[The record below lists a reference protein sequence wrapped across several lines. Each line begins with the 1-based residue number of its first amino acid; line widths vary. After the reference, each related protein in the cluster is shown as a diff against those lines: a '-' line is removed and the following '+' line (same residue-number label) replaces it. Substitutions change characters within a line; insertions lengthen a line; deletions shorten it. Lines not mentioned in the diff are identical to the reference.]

1 METSEITKAFFKA
14 TSDSLGT
21 FNFYE
26 TKEGMIIP
34 LKMIINIAEI
44 YSDNEYQIQYA
55 TINGQGLPEIKYYIV
70 DEDECN
76 IIKYLMNVIDYN
88 QACNMREDCTK
99 TRNIIKGII

>member
-1 METSEITKAFFKA
+1 MDISEITKAFFKA

-34 LKMIINIAEI
+34 LKMIINIVKI

-55 TINGQGLPEIKYYIV
+55 TINGQGLPEINYYIV

-76 IIKYLMNVIDYN
+76 IIKYLINVIDYN
-88 QACNMREDCTK
+88 KGCNIKEDYIKACNMLK
-99 TRNIIKGII
+99 

>member
-14 TSDSLGT
+14 TSESLGT

-26 TKEGMIIP
+26 TKEGIIIP
-34 LKMIINIAEI
+34 LKMIINIAKI

-70 DEDECN
+70 DEDEFN
-76 IIKYLMNVIDYN
+76 IIKYLINVIDYN
-88 QACNMREDCTK
+88 KGCNMKEDYIKACNMLK
-99 TRNIIKGII
+99 

>member
-44 YSDNEYQIQYA
+44 YSNDKYKIQYA
-55 TINGQGLPEIKYYIV
+55 TIDSSGLPEIKYYIV
-70 DEDECN
+70 DKDECN
-76 IIKYLMNVIDYN
+76 IIKYLINVIDYN
-88 QACNMREDCTK
+88 KGCNMKEDYIKACNMLK
-99 TRNIIKGII
+99 

>member
-1 METSEITKAFFKA
+1 METSEITKAFFRA
-14 TSDSLGT
+14 TSESLGT

-26 TKEGMIIP
+26 TKEGIIIP
-34 LKMIINIAEI
+34 LKMIINIAKI

-55 TINGQGLPEIKYYIV
+55 TINGQGLPEINYYIV

-76 IIKYLMNVIDYN
+76 IIKYLINVIDYN
-88 QACNMREDCTK
+88 KGYNMREDYTK

>member
-1 METSEITKAFFKA
+1 METNEITKAFFKA

-26 TKEGMIIP
+26 TKEGIIIP
-34 LKMIINIAEI
+34 LKMIINIVKI

-55 TINGQGLPEIKYYIV
+55 TINSQGLPEINYYIV

-76 IIKYLMNVIDYN
+76 IIKYLINVIDYN
-88 QACNMREDCTK
+88 KGCNMKEDYIKACNMLK
-99 TRNIIKGII
+99 

>member
-14 TSDSLGT
+14 TSESLGT

-55 TINGQGLPEIKYYIV
+55 TINSQGLPEIKYYVV

-76 IIKYLMNVIDYN
+76 IIKYLINVIDYN
-88 QACNMREDCTK
+88 KGCNMKEDYIKACNMLK
-99 TRNIIKGII
+99 

>member
-34 LKMIINIAEI
+34 LKMIINIAKI
-44 YSDNEYQIQYA
+44 YSNDKYKIQYA
-55 TINGQGLPEIKYYIV
+55 TIDSSGLPEIKYYIV
-70 DEDECN
+70 DKDECN
-76 IIKYLMNVIDYN
+76 IIKYLINVIDYN
-88 QACNMREDCTK
+88 KGCNMKEDYIKACNMLK
-99 TRNIIKGII
+99 

>member
-1 METSEITKAFFKA
+1 METNEITKAFFKA

-55 TINGQGLPEIKYYIV
+55 TINSQGLPEINYYIV

-76 IIKYLMNVIDYN
+76 IIKYLINVIDYN
-88 QACNMREDCTK
+88 KGCNMKEDYIKACNMLK
-99 TRNIIKGII
+99 

>member
-55 TINGQGLPEIKYYIV
+55 TINSQGLPEIKYYIV
-70 DEDECN
+70 DKDECN
-76 IIKYLMNVIDYN
+76 IIKYLINVIDYN
-88 QACNMREDCTK
+88 KGCNMKEDYIKACNMLK
-99 TRNIIKGII
+99 

>member
-55 TINGQGLPEIKYYIV
+55 TINGQGLPEIKYYVV

-76 IIKYLMNVIDYN
+76 IIKYLINVIDYN
-88 QACNMREDCTK
+88 KGCNMKEDYIKACNMLK
-99 TRNIIKGII
+99 

>member
-55 TINGQGLPEIKYYIV
+55 TINSQGLPEINYYIV

-76 IIKYLMNVIDYN
+76 IIKYLINVIDYN
-88 QACNMREDCTK
+88 KGCNIKEDYIKVCNMLK
-99 TRNIIKGII
+99 

>member
-26 TKEGMIIP
+26 TKEGIIIP
-34 LKMIINIAEI
+34 LKMIINIVKI

-55 TINGQGLPEIKYYIV
+55 TINGQGLPEINYYIV

-76 IIKYLMNVIDYN
+76 IIKYLINVIDYN
-88 QACNMREDCTK
+88 KGCNIKEDYIKACNMLK
-99 TRNIIKGII
+99 

>member
-14 TSDSLGT
+14 TSESLGT

-34 LKMIINIAEI
+34 LKMIIDI
-44 YSDNEYQIQYA
+44 YKVDSYNEYNIKYV
-55 TINGQGLPEIKYYIV
+55 TIDSSGEPEIEFYTV

-76 IIKYLMNVIDYN
+76 IIKYLINVIDYN
-88 QACNMREDCTK
+88 KGCNMKEDYIKACNMLK
-99 TRNIIKGII
+99 